1 MARPRSPPLSACA
14 RLRLFQAPPCGAD
27 PDPVSE
33 ASHFGAG
40 VAALVFWALFGVLA
54 SNVVPN
60 FLALFAGPLSVATDG
75 LVTAAASTLTPSV
88 VLFLYGRQML

>member
-1 MARPRSPPLSACA
+1 MSARSSFPVASEPPSTHLALLLSS
-14 RLRLFQAPPCGAD
+14 G

-40 VAALVFWALFGVLA
+40 VVALVFWASFGVLA

-60 FLALFAGPLSVATDG
+60 FVALFAGPLSVATDG
-75 LVTAAASTLTPSV
+75 LVTAAASALTPAV
-88 VLFLYGRQML
+88 VLALYGRQRL